1 MIRRFAA
8 LPLPLRHPQK
18 VRALLLITT
27 HPADVRRLCLQSQKA
42 RRMTRVFTAIVV
54 RETSRR
60 DDASKLAG
68 EMESLTLDGS
78 SRQQA
83 TRDLALQRSGSH
95 RSGTS
100 SSRSTHD
107 HGSSRSTHDHSSKH
121 GTQEHRSTHRDSTH
135 SHRSTHDDR
144 STHRDSTRSHR
155 DSTRGHTSSR
165 DNDSTI
171 RAHDTHRSR
180 TSDDDRQI
188 VPHRSTRHR
197 HSPEFDDLDDLDF
210 DDLDDLDLYDG
221 LTCQYDALTNLAAR
235 PSRSSRAAYDVA
247 HDEFDRELERIE
259 SQISA
264 YNRGYREAMRDG
276 RSSRRRRASDYDTSS
291 RPTVRDNMRLL
302 KGLDYATIERFA
314 TNWAVRTDARV
325 PTDYDDIIFFA
336 SLWACQLLI
345 DNTRANRR
353 Y

>member
-1 MIRRFAA
+1 M
-8 LPLPLRHPQK
+8 
-18 VRALLLITT
+18 
-27 HPADVRRLCLQSQKA
+27 
-42 RRMTRVFTAIVV
+42 VV
-54 RETSRR
+54 REHSRR

-78 SRQQA
+78 SRHQA

-107 HGSSRSTHDHSSKH
+107 HGSSRSSHDHSSKH

-135 SHRSTHDDR
+135 SHRSTHDDRSTHRDSTRSHRSTHDDR

-180 TSDDDRQI
+180 TSYDDRQI

-210 DDLDDLDLYDG
+210 DDPDFDDLDLYDG
-221 LTCQYDALTNLAAR
+221 LTCQYDALTNLAAP
-235 PSRSSRAAYDVA
+235 PSRSSRAAYDNA

-276 RSSRRRRASDYDTSS
+276 RSSRRRRASAYDASS

-314 TNWAVRTDARV
+314 TRWAVRTDAPV
-325 PTDYDDIIFFA
+325 PTDYDDVIFFA
-336 SLWACQLLI
+336 SLWACQSLV
-345 DNTRANRR
+345 DDTRANRR

>member
-1 MIRRFAA
+1 M
-8 LPLPLRHPQK
+8 
-18 VRALLLITT
+18 
-27 HPADVRRLCLQSQKA
+27 
-42 RRMTRVFTAIVV
+42 VV
-54 RETSRR
+54 REHPRR

-68 EMESLTLDGS
+68 EMESLTLNAS
-78 SRQQA
+78 SRHQA

-95 RSGTS
+95 RTATS

-107 HGSSRSTHDHSSKH
+107 HGSKH

-155 DSTRGHTSSR
+155 DSTRDSTRSHRDSTRGHTSSR

-171 RAHDTHRSR
+171 RAPDTHRSR
-180 TSDDDRQI
+180 TSYDDHRI
-188 VPHRSTRHR
+188 VPHHSTRHR
-197 HSPEFDDLDDLDF
+197 HSRQFDDLDDLDF

-221 LTCQYDALTNLAAR
+221 LTYQYDALTNLAAR
-235 PSRSSRAAYDVA
+235 PSRSSRAAYDTA

-276 RSSRRRRASDYDTSS
+276 RSSRRRRASDYDASS

>member
-1 MIRRFAA
+1 M
-8 LPLPLRHPQK
+8 
-18 VRALLLITT
+18 
-27 HPADVRRLCLQSQKA
+27 
-42 RRMTRVFTAIVV
+42 VV
-54 RETSRR
+54 REHSRR

-68 EMESLTLDGS
+68 EMESLTLNAS
-78 SRQQA
+78 SRHQA

-95 RSGTS
+95 RTATS

-107 HGSSRSTHDHSSKH
+107 HGSKH
-121 GTQEHRSTHRDSTH
+121 GTQEH
-135 SHRSTHDDR
+135 R

-180 TSDDDRQI
+180 TSYDDRQI

-197 HSPEFDDLDDLDF
+197 HSPEFDDLDLH
-210 DDLDDLDLYDG
+210 DG
-221 LTCQYDALTNLAAR
+221 LTYQYDALTNLAAR
-235 PSRSSRAAYDVA
+235 PSRSSRAAYDTA

-276 RSSRRRRASDYDTSS
+276 RSSRRRRASDYDASS

-314 TNWAVRTDARV
+314 TNWAVRIDARV
-325 PTDYDDIIFFA
+325 PTDYDDIIIFFA

>member
-1 MIRRFAA
+1 MV
-8 LPLPLRHPQK
+8 LREH
-18 VRALLLITT
+18 
-27 HPADVRRLCLQSQKA
+27 
-42 RRMTRVFTAIVV
+42 
-54 RETSRR
+54 SRR

-68 EMESLTLDGS
+68 EMESLTLNGS
-78 SRQQA
+78 SRHQA

-95 RSGTS
+95 RTATS

-107 HGSSRSTHDHSSKH
+107 HGSTHRSTRSTHDD
-121 GTQEHRSTHRDSTH
+121 RSSTH

-155 DSTRGHTSSR
+155 DSNRGHTSSR

-180 TSDDDRQI
+180 TSYDDHQI
-188 VPHRSTRHR
+188 VPHRSTPHHSTRHR
-197 HSPEFDDLDDLDF
+197 HSPEFDDLDDLDS

-247 HDEFDRELERIE
+247 HDEFDRDEFDRDEFDRDEFDRELERIE

-276 RSSRRRRASDYDTSS
+276 RSSRRRRASAYDASS
-291 RPTVRDNMRLL
+291 GPSVSDNMQLL
-302 KGLDYATIERFA
+302 RGLDRDAIVRFA
-314 TNWAVRTDARV
+314 NRWADRTGAPLPLDW
-325 PTDYDDIIFFA
+325 DDITFFA
-336 SLWACQLLI
+336 SLWACQSLV
-345 DNTRANRR
+345 DDTRANRR